1 MTETSGI
8 IVALVSI
15 AIGLVSCFYGY
26 GLFRVVLVV
35 LGFLIGFAV
44 GTALVAGRAE
54 LTVLLVG
61 LGSGLI
67 GAAIM
72 YGLYVLGVMLAGG
85 LFGAN
90 VASAI
95 IVALNFEGALIP
107 IIIVIGVI
115 IGAAVAFA
123 LKKWMIVIGTAFS
136 GASSIIYGAGLL
148 IPTISVL
155 ERRGNPVLMAVV
167 WLLIGIIG
175 VVVQYRIFGDDLDE

>member
-1 MTETSGI
+1 MTGTSVI
-8 IVALVSI
+8 IIGLVSI

-26 GLFRVVLVV
+26 AVFRVVLVV
-35 LGFLIGFAV
+35 LGFLLGYAV

-61 LGSGLI
+61 LGAGLI

-90 VASAI
+90 VASALI
-95 IVALNFEGALIP
+95 LALNLEGALIP
-107 IIIVIGVI
+107 IIILIGVL
-115 IGAAVAFA
+115 IGAVIAYG
-123 LKKWMIVIGTAFS
+123 LNKWMIVIGTAFN

-155 ERRGNPVLMAVV
+155 ERRGNPILMTVI
-167 WLLIGIIG
+167 WLLIGVIG
-175 VVVQYRIFGDDLDE
+175 VAIQYRIFGDDLND